1 MPSLQLGNTQQNY
14 FYSSIILIRM
24 LSTESPNS
32 LTWISEEVWIL
43 LIYGTIPPLFLIYC
57 FFWML
62 YHSLAAWRLWHH
74 FRRSPLCLLK
84 TFWTKSSSSSCSFS
98 ILWAL
103 MYRQWRPWTPWANI
117 PLDSLLSGLISPIKA
132 TLLVPFIVR
141 KSLSEVLTL
150 GFLSPTARFQYK
162 FLLIQ
167 AYHAFTKQV
176 FVSSW
181 EVHPLVPIA
190 YHLDNSGHPLSN

>member
-1 MPSLQLGNTQQNY
+1 MVQFL
-14 FYSSIILIRM
+14 
-24 LSTESPNS
+24 LS
-32 LTWISEEVWIL
+32 
-43 LIYGTIPPLFLIYC
+43 FYC
-57 FFWML
+57 FFSTL
-62 YHSLAAWRLWHH
+62 YPSLAAWRLWHH

-84 TFWTKSSSSSCSFS
+84 TFWTKSSRSSCSFP

-103 MYRQWRPWTPWANI
+103 MYRQWMPWANI
-117 PLDSLLSGLISPIKA
+117 PLDSLLSGLIRPIKA
-132 TLLVPFIVR
+132 TLLVPFIVC

-181 EVHPLVPIA
+181 EVQSLVPIA
-190 YHLDNSGHPLSN
+190 YHLDNSGRPN